1 MWKMAAGAPA
11 AARAAAAV
19 TRARGARGARGA
31 AARGAAALRP
41 VFTYRRASNQNC
53 SMLRVP
59 RKLPSDVC
67 TFSAVDE

>member
-1 MWKMAAGAPA
+1 MAAGAPA

-19 TRARGARGARGA
+19 TRARGARGA

-53 SMLRVP
+53 NMLRVP